1 MKAPPTGHPA
11 SPNPSPKI
19 SADTRAKAA
28 RLLQQFVSEF
38 DGIGVK
44 GAVISTVDG
53 FDVAM
58 AAIPETDGS
67 RLSAL
72 SSSISAIGD
81 MATLEIGTGKHHE
94 SITIEGDNGYVFIL
108 NVPVPGTPMILSI
121 AATKEAMQGKLMY
134 YAKQVA
140 RKMIEG

>member
-1 MKAPPTGHPA
+1 MKTSPTGHPI

-19 SADTRAKAA
+19 PAETRAQAA

-81 MATLEIGTGKHHE
+81 MATLEIGIGKHHE

-108 NVPVPGTPMILSI
+108 NVPVQEIPMILSI
-121 AATKEAMQGKLMY
+121 AAT
-134 YAKQVA
+134 
-140 RKMIEG
+140 